1 VGTGKRKFNSSN
13 RQRMMQGKMLAANIS
28 YRIVNVV
35 IVFIINLLL
44 SRMAGVAGYGL
55 LALLI
60 ANAGIFNLLS
70 AFGADAGI
78 SFHTASGKLAIG
90 KLLSFILVI
99 ICFQLVVLV
108 FAEMICWSVSGH
120 LLLFK
125 TYDLQYWWIG
135 PLFLTSIS
143 IVEKYSAL
151 LNGKQ
156 KFTLVNKIIAISN
169 LLTLFV
175 FASLYLIENPGTFH
189 FYISVYVIL
198 SFVQALI
205 LIITFHAASKESF
218 MISRPQQQDTSAFFS
233 YSLFTFVINI
243 IQFLAYRVDYWLLD
257 HYSGDQELGWYSLA
271 VRLAQL

>member
-1 VGTGKRKFNSSN
+1 MGTGKRKFNSSN

-55 LALLI
+55 LSLLI

-78 SFHTASGKLAIG
+78 SFHTASGRLAIG

-99 ICFQLVVLV
+99 ICFQLVVLI

-156 KFTLVNKIIAISN
+156 KFTLVNRVIAVSN

-175 FASLYLIENPGTFH
+175 FAALYLIENPGSFH
-189 FYISVYVIL
+189 FLYFCLCHSEFCTGYHLNYNFPRLFKRIINDQPAAAAGHIGLLFLFAVHLRDQYHPVPGL
-198 SFVQALI
+198 SRRLLVA
-205 LIITFHAASKESF
+205 
-218 MISRPQQQDTSAFFS
+218 R
-233 YSLFTFVINI
+233 SL
-243 IQFLAYRVDYWLLD
+243 Q
-257 HYSGDQELGWYSLA
+257 GQ
-271 VRLAQL
+271 